1 MEPVRRDLRGRI
13 WSRALWDIRQAL
25 GNVVADT
32 IILQGQFDY
41 LGTTMPDLARSEVAA
56 AQFLYGTKVANT
68 VRAAF
73 VARRIL

>member
-1 MEPVRRDLRGRI
+1 VIDAASA
-13 WSRALWDIRQAL
+13 SRAR
-25 GNVVADT
+25 
-32 IILQGQFDY
+32 
-41 LGTTMPDLARSEVAA
+41 LAPSEVAA